1 MTYDKSSKLHKEVSV
16 TTNFVK
22 AKGIIPKYAGTPL
35 VEVKWMAPGRIL
47 RGPVPHQLSPKT
59 PSPFLTVTIMFEHI
73 GEEKV
78 HISFVIFDI

>member
-1 MTYDKSSKLHKEVSV
+1 MPELHSWKS
-16 TTNFVK
+16 N
-22 AKGIIPKYAGTPL
+22 G
-35 VEVKWMAPGRIL
+35 W
-47 RGPVPHQLSPKT
+47 HQAAFFEDPYLISSLPKT